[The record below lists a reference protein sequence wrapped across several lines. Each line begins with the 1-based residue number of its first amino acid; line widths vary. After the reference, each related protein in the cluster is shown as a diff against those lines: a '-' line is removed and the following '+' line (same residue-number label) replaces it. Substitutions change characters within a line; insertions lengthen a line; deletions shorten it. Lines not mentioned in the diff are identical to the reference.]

1 MNHDLKYLRFFRFIF
16 LFYLFQISFL
26 GCKQRKQ
33 NDSSH
38 QPAKSS
44 STNGSSLIAR
54 SNSSTINSSKSS
66 LSLAAV
72 ASGSSENVSDESAC
86 YADVTFLFEMVMQC
100 ADKQYGSKGVCLPP
114 SEKGFLT
121 LNGTGYAAR
130 EDSVKEILVGA
141 SACGRTNLNKC
152 ISESIEHIP
161 VFCKISLNSM
171 PPPTHKTPKVI
182 PLPPSILS
190 NEPNSKCAVSTA
202 SLLPVYLNC
211 AIQQY
216 GAGAKCLQQNKKGYF
231 NVRSE
236 IDLKNIVKNMV
247 NETIKCG
254 DEAINSCF
262 TESTNSIYTVCAS
275 GDKKQGQQQ

>member
-72 ASGSSENVSDESAC
+72 TSGASDESAC

-100 ADKQYGSKGVCLPP
+100 ADKQYGSKGVCIP
-114 SEKGFLT
+114 S
-121 LNGTGYAAR
+121 
-130 EDSVKEILVGA
+130 
-141 SACGRTNLNKC
+141 
-152 ISESIEHIP
+152 
-161 VFCKISLNSM
+161 
-171 PPPTHKTPKVI
+171 
-182 PLPPSILS
+182 
-190 NEPNSKCAVSTA
+190 
-202 SLLPVYLNC
+202 
-211 AIQQY
+211 
-216 GAGAKCLQQNKKGYF
+216 
-231 NVRSE
+231 
-236 IDLKNIVKNMV
+236 
-247 NETIKCG
+247 
-254 DEAINSCF
+254 
-262 TESTNSIYTVCAS
+262 
-275 GDKKQGQQQ
+275 